1 MSLTGTHHIF
11 GSLSETGIDHFL
23 DVFFTARPHLLAYG
37 SAYYVSDET
46 QVTLIDTSG
55 LPYLL
60 SGLQFLLQFEIPAVD
75 ITPANS
81 SSELLPPGPKQFTIF
96 TKVLIRFLCGTP
108 PRLFG
113 GHLPHEIDLAF
124 DVAAL
129 CAPLVVDPTPGTGT
143 IGIELVE
150 LEITGIAPDG
160 LAEILDCILTAVL
173 RGALEQVV
181 IPFNVFTLDGI
192 SLTLQQGPLAAADQI
207 EVWGDI
213 S

>member
-96 TKVLIRFLCGTP
+96 TKV
-108 PRLFG
+108 
-113 GHLPHEIDLAF
+113 
-124 DVAAL
+124 
-129 CAPLVVDPTPGTGT
+129 
-143 IGIELVE
+143 
-150 LEITGIAPDG
+150 
-160 LAEILDCILTAVL
+160 
-173 RGALEQVV
+173 
-181 IPFNVFTLDGI
+181 
-192 SLTLQQGPLAAADQI
+192 
-207 EVWGDI
+207 
-213 S
+213 